1 MLRRL
6 LLLCCLI
13 AQCSALV
20 VLSPRAPTLAVDSQ
34 RENAARAG
42 AVQLVSRTPEEIANM
57 KKWGKILSQ
66 SDTFDGDYL
75 KKNRMRKSDSSEASL
90 DSSGEK
96 IVAAGSAVVLI
107 GLLAV
112 AASGQ

>member
-1 MLRRL
+1 
-6 LLLCCLI
+6 
-13 AQCSALV
+13 
-20 VLSPRAPTLAVDSQ
+20 
-34 RENAARAG
+34 
-42 AVQLVSRTPEEIANM
+42 M

-75 KKNRMRKSDSSEASL
+75 KKNRMRASDSSDASL
-90 DSSGEK
+90 DSSCGEK

-107 GLLAV
+107 GLLAA